1 MISFQTLEQAAG
13 TLNDCVWTLASSFP
27 SPVLVQLGER
37 FVHRHEQQD
46 DLLLSYLK
54 LVRSAS
60 AHNAALVLLRA
71 GYAQEAY
78 ALCRMTDEAYED
90 ILFMAQPH
98 GPGGAPTEDQRRFI
112 NEFFQEEHEDP
123 DDPTSSAKRDR
134 VSRQRIRAATGRAL
148 GATDPS
154 AGQRLGRALYQ
165 TMSGFVHG
173 AYVHIMELFGGA
185 PPRFHTRGM
194 LGTERMAEAVD
205 NHAHYLFRSLLAA
218 ELVGR
223 RAYRA
228 DVVERACTANVQ
240 LARGTGCLKEEG
252 IAMIERR
259 AKEPLVHPSGGL
271 QE

>member
-1 MISFQTLEQAAG
+1 MINFQALEQAARA
-13 TLNDCVWTLASSFP
+13 LDNCVQALTNSFP
-27 SPVLVQLGER
+27 PPVLVQLGER
-37 FVHRHEQQD
+37 LVHRYEQQD

-54 LVRSAS
+54 LIRSAS

-90 ILFMAQPH
+90 ILFMTQPQ
-98 GPGGAPTEDQRRFI
+98 GPSGEPTEDQRRFF

-123 DDPTSSAKRDR
+123 NDPVSSAKRDR
-134 VSRQRIRAATGRAL
+134 VSRQRIRAATARAL
-148 GATDPS
+148 GATDPT
-154 AGQRLGRALYQ
+154 GQRMGRALYQ

-173 AYVHIMELFGGA
+173 AYVHIMELFDGT

-194 LGTERMAEAVD
+194 LGTERLAEAID
-205 NHAHYLFRSLLAA
+205 NQAHYLFRSLLAA

-228 DVVERACTANVQ
+228 DVVERACTANAQ
-240 LARGTGCLKEEG
+240 LARATDCLNEAG
-252 IAMIERR
+252 IVMIERR
-259 AKEPLVHPSGGL
+259 AKEPLVHPASGL
-271 QE
+271 KE